1 MKNYKK
7 AVLALAVL
15 AAMPLFADT
24 ANQRIEVTTF
34 ADEDGENPNACSL
47 REAIKVAETRRSD
60 YGCTVYN
67 TSKSQVIQLKAGT
80 YTLSK
85 ELVPNADIAIYGF
98 GEKDQDKN
106 WSEKSVLTNDYPA
119 LQPLQTIINAAGK
132 SRIFNTAVNKQPLFI
147 QNVILENGVAPD
159 FGGAIYAGGNVTLLN
174 TQILNSQAPKG
185 GAIFLGGDNVNLST
199 THSLIQGNTA
209 TFGSVLSMSC
219 WNGTA
224 YAKREVTFTSS
235 SIINNGSNSSN
246 NTFEFCGEPKATF
259 TINTIAQNI
268 ANTVNGS
275 ILKFTGD
282 ATPNGTPNPSTILS
296 ANSSLSLK
304 NNTVV
309 ENNAY
314 STFLYDTM
322 GSKELRFNVIGYNL
336 GTYACHYF
344 IGPAADL
351 KNAGFTLSF
360 NALNLTNDSAKC
372 DLPTEAL
379 TATHRTVDIVGVPFN
394 SILEYQDIAP
404 KTGFLPIYYPKNN
417 IGGKNLV
424 DVDPEDKDTCTSID
438 QRGLLRLTDGK
449 LYYQSNSRNSCDIG
463 SVELMKLTAG
473 DIKGLGNDSFAKRIE
488 GYQTQYDNV
497 QENLKNPLYSYLWD
511 TLKIKLVEYKNLLDQ
526 TKANAKYR
534 AIYIDLKSK
543 STYRPDLGI
552 YIPAGDIILVNED
565 INHVLKFFNTSDYN
579 IHVET
584 VGTGLIDDKV
594 NNIKDKEEAVLKC
607 EWNPDLEQIIFYR
620 LDDRIT
626 QAGDYNYCKYTIST
640 KDGSIQSTGLLEA
653 RFDNIAPVSGDGSVI
668 FKYLQ
673 NETIPL
679 NLLKYA
685 NDDGDGPANT
695 LQMKPNKPQFWVNEK
710 GVELPIYLPSKSS
723 TDGIFQVV
731 KADREGPCPGQDKDK
746 ICYGGNIYIQA
757 KNVFNNFN
765 DTLTYYVYDADGMIS
780 STAGTIKLISSETP
794 AGGGG
799 SSGGGGIGIL
809 SIASLLSLIAYRR
822 YRK

>member
-67 TSKSQVIQLKAGT
+67 TFKSQVIQLKAGT
-80 YTLSK
+80 YTLNK

-209 TFGSVLSMSC
+209 TSGSVLSMSC

-304 NNTVV
+304 NNTIV

-351 KNAGFTLSF
+351 KNAGFALSF
-360 NALNLTNDSAKC
+360 NALNLTNDSTKC

-379 TATHRTVDIVGVPFN
+379 TSTHRTVDIAGQPFN
-394 SILEYQDIAP
+394 ALLEPLHASAP
-404 KTGFLPIYYPKNN
+404 ETGFLPIYYPKNN

-424 DVDPEDKDTCTSID
+424 DVDPEGKDTCTSID
-438 QRGLLRLTDGK
+438 QRGLSRLADSK
-449 LYYQSNSRNSCDIG
+449 LYYQPNSRNSCDIG

-473 DIKGLGNDSFAKRIE
+473 DIKGLGNTSLTDLLAK
-488 GYQTQYDNV
+488 YQSQYDTVQKNILNPDYAYLLNV
-497 QENLKNPLYSYLWD
+497 
-511 TLKIKLVEYKNLLDQ
+511 LKIDSANYKNLLDQ

-534 AIYIDLKSK
+534 AIYIDLKANGL
-543 STYRPDLGI
+543 PL
-552 YIPAGDIILVNED
+552 PNED
-565 INHVLKFFNTSDYN
+565 SNHILKFFNTTDYN
-579 IHVET
+579 INLET

-594 NNIKDKEEAVLKC
+594 FNIKDKEEAVLKC
-607 EWNPDLEQIIFYR
+607 EWNPALQQIIFYR
-620 LDDRIT
+620 LDDVIT
-626 QAGDYNYCKYTIST
+626 QAGDYNYCKYTISS
-640 KDGSIQSTGLLEA
+640 KDGTTQSSGLLEA
-653 RFDNIAPVSGDGSVI
+653 RFDNIPPVAGNGTVT
-668 FKYLQ
+668 FKYLA
-673 NETIPL
+673 NEVIPL
-679 NLLKYA
+679 NLLQYA
-685 NDDGDGPANT
+685 NDDGDGPVNT
-695 LQMKPNKPQFWVNEK
+695 LKTKPNKPKFWVNDQ
-710 GVELPIYLPSKSS
+710 GVELPIYIPSKTSK
-723 TDGIFQVV
+723 DGIFKVV
-731 KADREGPCPGQDKDK
+731 KADREGPCPKSDSGNT
-746 ICYGGNIYIQA
+746 CYGGNIYIQA
-757 KNVFNNFN
+757 SNVFNTFN
-765 DTLTYYVYDADGMIS
+765 DTLTYYVYDADGTIS
-780 STAGTIKLISSETP
+780 ASAGTINLVSTATTTDDSR
-794 AGGGG
+794 
-799 SSGGGGIGIL
+799 SGGGGIGIL
-809 SIASLLSLIAYRR
+809 SIASLLGLIAYRR

>member
-1 MKNYKK
+1 
-7 AVLALAVL
+7 
-15 AAMPLFADT
+15 
-24 ANQRIEVTTF
+24 
-34 ADEDGENPNACSL
+34 
-47 REAIKVAETRRSD
+47 
-60 YGCTVYN
+60 
-67 TSKSQVIQLKAGT
+67 
-80 YTLSK
+80 
-85 ELVPNADIAIYGF
+85 
-98 GEKDQDKN
+98 
-106 WSEKSVLTNDYPA
+106 
-119 LQPLQTIINAAGK
+119 
-132 SRIFNTAVNKQPLFI
+132 
-147 QNVILENGVAPD
+147 
-159 FGGAIYAGGNVTLLN
+159 
-174 TQILNSQAPKG
+174 
-185 GAIFLGGDNVNLST
+185 
-199 THSLIQGNTA
+199 
-209 TFGSVLSMSC
+209 MS
-219 WNGTA
+219 
-224 YAKREVTFTSS
+224 
-235 SIINNGSNSSN
+235 NGSNSSN

-259 TINTIAQNI
+259 TINTIAKNI

-296 ANSSLSLK
+296 ANSSLTLK
-304 NNTVV
+304 NNTIV

-314 STFLYDTM
+314 TTFLYDTL
-322 GSKELRFNVIGYNL
+322 GSKELRFNLIGYNP

-344 IGPAADL
+344 IGPATDL
-351 KNAGFTLSF
+351 KNAGFILSF
-360 NALNLTNDSAKC
+360 NALNLTSDAGKC

-379 TATHRTVDIVGVPFN
+379 TSTHRTVDIAGQSFD
-394 SILEYQDIAP
+394 SLLEPLHSAGP
-404 KTGFLPIYYPKNN
+404 ETGFLPIYYPKNN

-424 DVDPEDKDTCTSID
+424 DVDPEGKDSCTSID
-438 QRGLLRLTDGK
+438 QRGLSRLADSK
-449 LYYQSNSRNSCDIG
+449 LYYQPNGRNSCDIG
-463 SVELMKLTAG
+463 SIELMKLTAG

-488 GYQTQYDNV
+488 GYQNQYDNV

-534 AIYIDLKSK
+534 AIYIDLKAK
-543 STYRPDLGI
+543 GLPL
-552 YIPAGDIILVNED
+552 PNEGA
-565 INHVLKFFNTSDYN
+565 NHTLKFFNTTDYN
-579 IHVET
+579 INVET
-584 VGTGLIDDKV
+584 IGTGLIDDKV
-594 NNIKDKEEAVLKC
+594 YNIKDKEENILKC
-607 EWNPDLEQIIFYR
+607 EWNSALQQIIFYR

-640 KDGSIQSTGLLEA
+640 KDGSIQSSGLLEA
-653 RFDNIAPVSGDGSVI
+653 RFDNIAPISGDGSVI

-695 LQMKPNKPQFWVNEK
+695 LQTKPNKPQFWVNEK

-723 TDGIFQVV
+723 TDGIFKVV

-746 ICYGGNIYIQA
+746 TCYGGNIYIQA

-799 SSGGGGIGIL
+799 SGGGGSIGIFSL
-809 SIASLLSLIAYRR
+809 ASLLSLIVYRR